1 MTMQWYCLIDES
13 TYGPFSS
20 RQFQALAQ
28 KGKLRA
34 TDQVRCG
41 DSANWVLASQVKG
54 LHLPR
59 FGVSL

>member
-1 MTMQWYCLIDES
+1 MAMQWYCLIDEF

-34 TDQVRCG
+34 TD
-41 DSANWVLASQVKG
+41 
-54 LHLPR
+54 
-59 FGVSL
+59 